1 MSMRSEPDNHRLWML
16 HACRSVIRPVI
27 VVLLGWNVL
36 QVWTDSALAQPLHFT
51 RLKSTTSTCAQ
62 AQSTVQEELRKRGFF
77 SPFRANAG
85 TRMARTVYPTVTLD
99 STSIGK
105 YYYGA
110 PPGRPQQLD
119 INLSGD
125 SDKLYQGLLSS
136 PVYLSSLGA
145 RIMEACPDIGL
156 VSFNHWHEGGVP
168 VGFFPDD
175 TARTFRWVDL
185 TEGPHTRTLPGEDGT
200 NIMQYE
206 WGYYFSP

>member
-1 MSMRSEPDNHRLWML
+1 MASRTKRNSRRMWTL
-16 HACRSVIRPVI
+16 HSYASALRPA
-27 VVLLGWNVL
+27 LLILMTWYGL
-36 QVWTDSALAQPLHFT
+36 QAWSNSALAQSLHFT
-51 RLKSTTSTCAQ
+51 RLKDPTSTCAQ
-62 AQSTVQEELRKRGFF
+62 AQSSVQKELRAKGFF
-77 SPFRANAG
+77 SPFRANSG
-85 TRMARTVYPTVTLD
+85 TRMARTVYPTMTLD
-99 STSIGK
+99 STSIEK

-110 PPGRPQQLD
+110 PQGRSQQLD

-168 VGFFPDD
+168 VGFFPDN
-175 TARTFRWVDL
+175 TARTFQWVDL
-185 TEGPHTRTLPGEDGT
+185 GEGPHTRTVSGEGGM
-200 NIMQYE
+200 NVMQYE

>member
-1 MSMRSEPDNHRLWML
+1 ML
-16 HACRSVIRPVI
+16 HACSSVIRPAIVI
-27 VVLLGWNVL
+27 LLAWHGL
-36 QVWTDSALAQPLHFT
+36 QPWTNSSLAQSLHFT

-62 AQSTVQEELRKRGFF
+62 AQSTVQEELRTRGFF
-77 SPFRANAG
+77 SPFMANAG
-85 TRMARTVYPTVTLD
+85 TRIARTVYPTMTLD

-105 YYYGA
+105 YYYGT
-110 PPGRPQQLD
+110 PPARTQQLD

-136 PVYLSSLGA
+136 PVYLSYLGA

-168 VGFFPDD
+168 VGLFPDN
-175 TARTFRWVDL
+175 TARTFQWVDFA
-185 TEGPHTRTLPGEDGT
+185 EGPHTRTISGEDGM
-200 NIMQYE
+200 NVMQYE

>member
-1 MSMRSEPDNHRLWML
+1 MWMRTEPDNHRMWMQD
-16 HACRSVIRPVI
+16 ACPSVIRPVI
-27 VVLLGWNVL
+27 LVLLALHGL
-36 QVWTDSALAQPLHFT
+36 QVWTNSALAQSLHFT

-110 PPGRPQQLD
+110 PSGRPQQLD

-145 RIMEACPDIGL
+145 RIMEACPDIGI

-185 TEGPHTRTLPGEDGT
+185 TEGPHTRTLPMEDGT

>member
-1 MSMRSEPDNHRLWML
+1 MSMRSEPDNHRLWTL
-16 HACRSVIRPVI
+16 HACRSVIRPAI
-27 VVLLGWNVL
+27 VVLLAWNGL
-36 QVWTDSALAQPLHFT
+36 QVWTDSALAQSLHFT

-62 AQSTVQEELRKRGFF
+62 AQSSVQKELRARGIF
-77 SPFRANAG
+77 SPFMANAG
-85 TRMARTVYPTVTLD
+85 SRMARTVYPTMTLD

-105 YYYGA
+105 YYYGT
-110 PPGRPQQLD
+110 PPGRQQQLD

-185 TEGPHTRTLPGEDGT
+185 TEGPHTRTVSGEDGI
-200 NIMQYE
+200 NVMQYE
-206 WGYYFSP
+206 WGYYVSP